1 MKIFFLEKDIG
12 LKKEIISCLNT
23 CRFKFHVRSVENEKD
38 IFTKEHNWEQYS
50 LFILNLKDPSDSKV
64 IDFIRQNG
72 GFAPILLILEADI
85 HPKLFKTIYY
95 LSYNDIIIKKFLPEE
110 IVFRI
115 YKLCNIWNDDIFC
128 FGNDIYFDCDKN
140 VLMRQE
146 ELIYFGKKESLF
158 LKYLCLKYPNLASY
172 KEIIDY
178 VYNNEVI
185 AQDRIRSLVKQ
196 IRKKI
201 PFNFIHTL
209 KGKGFK
215 IKKCIVKD
223 GLY

>member
-12 LKKEIISCLNT
+12 LKNEVISCLNA
-23 CRFKFHVRSVENEKD
+23 CRFKFHIKSIEKEEY
-38 IFTKEHNWEQYS
+38 IYKEDDLEQYS
-50 LFILNLKDPSDSKV
+50 LFILNLKNPIDPKT
-64 IDFIRQNG
+64 IDFIRENG

-85 HPKLFKTIYY
+85 NPKFLKTIYY
-95 LSYNDIIIKKFLPEE
+95 LSYNDIIIKDFLPEE
-110 IVFRI
+110 IVFHI

-140 VLMRQE
+140 VLMKHE
-146 ELIYFGKKESLF
+146 EPIFFGKKESLL
-158 LKYLCLKYPNLASY
+158 LKYLCLRYPNLASY
-172 KEIIDY
+172 QEIIDY
-178 VYNNEVI
+178 VYDNEII
-185 AQDRIRSLVKQ
+185 AQDRIRALVKQ

-209 KGKGFK
+209 KGEGFQ

-223 GLY
+223 RLD